1 MARKAGSIPAVPP
14 AATGE
19 LYSFLQ
25 AVRQSLLRAEEL
37 LNITE
42 AALEAQLAELE
53 GTAATATDLTA
64 LTTRVTTAESEIN
77 TLQSELNTAEAN
89 ILLRADKDQTI
100 AIPIY
105 IEYPTVNEHL
115 FFIDSPYAITI
126 TKVTARLSGGTA
138 TIAIQ
143 PNNVAMNTGAMA
155 VTTTQASESPT
166 SSNTIAVGGD
176 LYLDI
181 SAASATASEL
191 KIMIYGTIV
200 LA

>member
-64 LTTRVTTAESEIN
+64 LTTRVTTAEGEID
-77 TLQSELNTAEAN
+77 TLQSEMNTAEAN
-89 ILLRADKDQTI
+89 ILLRADKDQLWEC
-100 AIPIY
+100 PIF
-105 IEYPTVNEHL
+105 IEYPTNKTYRIILSSVK
-115 FFIDSPYAITI
+115 ARTITI
-126 TKVTARLSGGTA
+126 IAVRTGAGTCTVDVQIDGVTTNTG
-138 TIAIQ
+138 TIA
-143 PNNVAMNTGAMA
+143 
-155 VTTTQASESPT
+155 ASTSQNFEYPT
-166 SSNTIAVGGD
+166 SANVIG
-176 LYLDI
+176 LDQDV
-181 SAASATASEL
+181 
-191 KIMIYGTIV
+191 TIV
-200 LA
+200 ITSASGVSDLSINLLGVEVLS

>member
-77 TLQSELNTAEAN
+77 TLQWELNTAEAN

-100 AIPIY
+100 AIPIFVQ
-105 IEYPTVNEHL
+105 YPEVNDFL
-115 FFIDSPYAITI
+115 VFIDSPFALTI
-126 TKVTARLSGGTA
+126 TKVTAKLAAGTA

-143 PNNVAMNTGAMA
+143 PNNANMNTGTMP
-155 VTTTQASESPT
+155 VTTTQGSESPT
-166 SSNTIAVGGD
+166 SSNTIAAGGD
-176 LYLDI
+176 IHLDI
-181 SAASATASEL
+181 TAVSSASEL
-191 KIMIYGTIV
+191 SVIIYATVV